1 MLNVVVDFVRD
12 NFMMI
17 SFIIGGLWAFYQW
30 HISLLQ
36 KDAELLKGHVDIIR
50 SSKIREFVAMC
61 DYEIPWYSKASHQSD
76 ADKNVDYALTMFSSL
91 CYLRKCKLMSKKA
104 FDFFR
109 YDYELVFSDG
119 QVIDY
124 MYNLFHDAR
133 KRNMSFP
140 FKDLIEYG
148 FKEKMIGISKSEFED
163 PKAYLRNEKLHNYL
177 DFLNET
183 ERSK

>member
-1 MLNVVVDFVRD
+1 MLNVVADFVRE
-12 NFMMI
+12 NFTII
-17 SFIIGGLWAFYQW
+17 SVVGGLWALYQW
-30 HISLLQ
+30 NVSQRQ
-36 KDAELLKGHVDIIR
+36 KDAELLKGHIDIIR

-61 DYEIPWYSKASHQSD
+61 DYETPWYGKTSHQPD

-104 FDFFR
+104 FNFFR
-109 YDYELVFSDG
+109 YDYELVFSDW

-133 KRNMSFP
+133 ERNMSFP
-140 FKDLIEYG
+140 YKDLIEYG

-163 PKAYLRNEKLHNYL
+163 PKSYLCNKNLHNYL
-177 DFLNET
+177 EF
-183 ERSK
+183 